1 MKVILIDAGTD
12 SKVVLFYIK
21 NFKNLEENR
30 KTRRKFL
37 NIFIN
42 FKTIC
47 NDYLKL
53 FSQLDLE

>member
-1 MKVILIDAGTD
+1 MRVILIDAGTD

-47 NDYLKL
+47 NDDLKL

>member
-1 MKVILIDAGTD
+1 MKVILYRNRL

-21 NFKNLEENR
+21 KFKNLEENR
-30 KTRRKFL
+30 KTRRKFS
-37 NIFIN
+37 NIFVN

-47 NDYLKL
+47 NDDLKL